1 MSNIEKQFLSQLR
14 KKKLLALKSDSA
26 LTTGGVEGEELL
38 LEKWQKVA
46 ENFIYRGRKVKIGMK
61 TDRQYHGESFCYPVL
76 EVE

>member
-46 ENFIYRGRKVKIGMK
+46 ENFIYRGRKVKVGMK
-61 TDRQYHGESFCYPVL
+61 AERLHYGESFCYPVL
-76 EVE
+76 EQ

>member
-26 LTTGGVEGEELL
+26 LSSGGVEGEELL

-61 TDRQYHGESFCYPVL
+61 ADRQYHGESFCYPVL